1 MPISVPEFQQL
12 FPYQLDEFQQQ
23 AINALDA
30 NQSVVVS
37 APTGSGKTMVGE
49 YAIYR
54 ALQHGQR
61 VFYTTPLK
69 ALSNQKLRDF
79 QHMFGDQAVGLL
91 TGDLSVNRSAPILV
105 MTTEIFR
112 NILYGTLTDVVN
124 TSLEGVTS
132 VILDECHYMN
142 DRQRGTVWE
151 ESIIYCP
158 ADIQLIALS
167 ATVANAQQLV
177 DWMSWVH
184 GPTQLI
190 ESDWRPVPLAYFFA
204 NAKGLFPLLNQK
216 HTALNPRLKA
226 QAKKHHGHRHQR
238 RADSPDVIAVLQH
251 LREREMLPAIY
262 FIFSRKGCD
271 RTVESTAHLNLLTP
285 AESAQ
290 MQIQIETFRQ
300 QHPDVGRPQQFAAIA
315 HGIAAH
321 HAGLLPQWKTWVE
334 ELFQA
339 GLIKVVFATETL
351 AAGINMPARTTVIA
365 SLSKRTDLGHR
376 LLTASEVLQMAGRAG
391 RRGMDT
397 QGYVITVQTPFE
409 GAKEAAYLA
418 TIGPDPLVSQFTPS
432 YGMVLNLL
440 QTRTLDESKRLI
452 DQSFGQYIASVQL
465 SPQKQAIA
473 DLQQELTLLLQKLGT
488 IDEGALKSYQK
499 LQQRLKEE
507 LRLLKIL
514 DQQAQETLASELT
527 LILDHIESGAILS
540 FTPPKSKTPIAGV
553 FVANIP
559 SPGHFPYLVCLSQN
573 NHWFVIARGDVMHL
587 DGQLNRP
594 TQAQQLTVPPSLT
607 KKGQTQ
613 QGDAT
618 SLQVAE
624 QVPDSTW
631 QPAPEV
637 MHQQQR
643 LQAVESQMQQHP
655 AHASRQDHSKFAR
668 WQRRVTTLER
678 QLHDRETKF
687 NRQFQH
693 QWQAFMALVEIL
705 QKFRGLED
713 LRPTELGQIT
723 AAFRGENELWLGLA
737 CQSQALNTL
746 DPHILAAV
754 CAALVVD
761 NTRPDVWL
769 KFRPSA
775 TVQQAVK
782 PLRPIRRQLIQT
794 QHRYE
799 APFPVCLDTD
809 LVGLVEQ
816 WALGIS
822 WSDLCDATSLD
833 AGDLVRILRR
843 TVDLLSQIPYVP
855 YLSEELKK
863 NARRAEQPM
872 NRFPISDTSLLPDAA
887 IEEDL
892 AKDLLPEDS
901 VPEPSELSN

>member
-1 MPISVPEFQQL
+1 MPILVPDFQQL
-12 FPYQLDEFQQQ
+12 FPYQLDAFQQQ
-23 AINALDA
+23 AVAVLDA
-30 NQSVVVS
+30 NQSLVVS

-54 ALQHGQR
+54 ALRHQHR

-79 QHMFGDQAVGLL
+79 QQMFGADAVGLL
-91 TGDLSVNRSAPILV
+91 TGDLSVNREAPILV

-112 NILYGTLTDVVN
+112 NILYGTLTEVVH
-124 TSLEGVTS
+124 TSLKGVES

-158 ADIQLIALS
+158 AEIQLIALS
-167 ATVANAQQLV
+167 ATIANAQELT

-190 ESDWRPVPLAYFFA
+190 ESDWRPVPLAHLFA

-216 HTALNPRLKA
+216 QTALNPRLKA

-271 RTVESTAHLNLLTP
+271 RTVQSTAHLNLLNP
-285 AESAQ
+285 AESAD
-290 MQIQIETFRQ
+290 MQGRIETFRRQ
-300 QHPDVGRPQQFAAIA
+300 YSDVGRPEELAAIA

-365 SLSKRTDLGHR
+365 SLSKRTELGHR
-376 LLTASEVLQMAGRAG
+376 LLTASEFLQMAGRAG
-391 RRGMDT
+391 RRGMDD

-440 QTRTLDESKRLI
+440 QTRTLDESKGLI
-452 DQSFGQYIASVQL
+452 DKSFGQYIARVQL
-465 SPQKQAIA
+465 SPQKKAITH
-473 DLQQELTLLLQKLGT
+473 LQQELTQLRKKLGA

-507 LRLLKIL
+507 RRLLKIL
-514 DQQAQETLASELT
+514 DQQAQETCASELA
-527 LILDHIESGAILS
+527 LLLDHVAPGTLLS
-540 FTPPKSKTPIAGV
+540 LAQPKSKVPMASVLVDT
-553 FVANIP
+553 IP
-559 SPGHFPYLVCLSQN
+559 SPGHFPYLVCLSQD
-573 NHWFVIARGDVMHL
+573 NHWSVIARSDVMHL
-587 DGQLNRP
+587 DGELDRP
-594 TQAQQLTVPPSLT
+594 DTVQQLTVPSSLT
-607 KKGQTQ
+607 KKGQSR

-618 SLQVAE
+618 SLLAAE
-624 QVPDSTW
+624 QIPDSTW

-637 MHQQQR
+637 THQQQR
-643 LQAVESQMQQHP
+643 LQAVEVQMQQHP
-655 AHASRQDHSKFAR
+655 AHASRQDHSKFLR
-668 WQRRVTTLER
+668 WQRRVRTLET
-678 QLHDRETKF
+678 QLQDRETKF
-687 NRQFQH
+687 NRQSQH
-693 QWQAFMALVEIL
+693 QWHAFIALVNIL
-705 QKFRGLED
+705 RQFRGLDD

-723 AAFRGENELWLGLA
+723 AALRGENELWLGLVF
-737 CQSQALNTL
+737 QSQSLNSL
-746 DPHILAAV
+746 DPHLLAAV

-761 NTRPDVWL
+761 NTRTDVWM
-769 KFRPSA
+769 KFRPSP
-775 TVQQAVK
+775 TIQQAVK
-782 PLRPIRRQLIQT
+782 PLRPLRRRLIQT
-794 QHRYE
+794 QHRHE
-799 APFPVCLDTD
+799 VPFPVCLDTD

-822 WSDLCDATSLD
+822 WDDLCAATSLD

-855 YLSEELKK
+855 YLSQELQQ
-863 NARRAEQPM
+863 NARRAQQLM
-872 NRFPISDTSLLPDAA
+872 NRFPISDTSLLPETAVESEMA
-887 IEEDL
+887 EDL
-892 AKDLLPEDS
+892 QPET
-901 VPEPSELSN
+901 ET

>member
-23 AINALDA
+23 AIAALDA

-54 ALQHGQR
+54 ALQNGQR

-79 QHMFGDQAVGLL
+79 QYMFGDQAVGLL
-91 TGDLSVNRSAPILV
+91 TGDLSVNRAAPILV

-204 NAKGLFPLLNQK
+204 NAKGLFPLLNQQD
-216 HTALNPRLKA
+216 TALNPRLKA

-271 RTVESTAHLNLLTP
+271 RTVESTTHLNLLSP
-285 AESAQ
+285 DESAQ
-290 MQIQIETFRQ
+290 MQTQMEIFRQ
-300 QHPDVGRPQQFAAIA
+300 QHPDVGRPEQFAAIA

-391 RRGMDT
+391 RRGMDN

-452 DQSFGQYIASVQL
+452 DKSFGQYIASVQL
-465 SPQKQAIA
+465 SPQKQAIT
-473 DLQQELTLLLQKLGT
+473 DLQQELTLLRQKLGT
-488 IDEGALKSYQK
+488 IDEEALKRYQK

-507 LRLLKIL
+507 RRLLKIL
-514 DQQAQETLASELT
+514 EQQAQETRSSELT
-527 LILDHIESGAILS
+527 LLLDHIELGALLS
-540 FTPPKSKTPIAGV
+540 LAQPKSRTLIASV
-553 FVANIP
+553 FVATIP
-559 SPGHFPYLVCLSQN
+559 SPGHFPYLVCLSQD
-573 NHWFVIARGDVMHL
+573 NHWSVISRSDVMHL
-587 DGQLNRP
+587 DGQLDHS
-594 TQAQQLTVPPSLT
+594 AKIQQLTVPSSLT
-607 KKGQTQ
+607 KKGQSK
-613 QGDAT
+613 QGDAI

-624 QVPDSTW
+624 QIPDSTW

-637 MHQQQR
+637 THQQQQ
-643 LQAVESQMQQHP
+643 LQAVKSQMHQHP
-655 AHASRQDHSKFAR
+655 AHTSRQDHSKFLR

-693 QWQAFMALVEIL
+693 QWQAFIALVDIL
-705 QKFRGLED
+705 QKFRGLD
-713 LRPTELGQIT
+713 DVNPTELGQIT

-737 CQSQALNTL
+737 FKSQALNTL

-761 NTRPDVWL
+761 NTRPDVWM
-769 KFRPSA
+769 KFHPSA
-775 TVQQAVK
+775 TVQQAIK
-782 PLRPIRRQLIQT
+782 PLRPLRQQLIQT

-799 APFPVCLDTD
+799 VPFPVCLDTE

-816 WALGIS
+816 WALGLS

-855 YLSEELKK
+855 YLSQELQK
-863 NARRAEQPM
+863 NARRAQQLM
-872 NRFPISDTSLLPDAA
+872 NRFPISDTSLLPETAVEVVMSD
-887 IEEDL
+887 E
-892 AKDLLPEDS
+892 DLLPE
-901 VPEPSELSN
+901 EPVRESSP

>member
-1 MPISVPEFQQL
+1 MPIDFQQL
-12 FPYQLDEFQQQ
+12 FPYQLDSFQQQ
-23 AINALDA
+23 AIAVLDA
-30 NQSVVVS
+30 NQSLVVS

-54 ALQHGQR
+54 ALQHQRR

-79 QHMFGDQAVGLL
+79 QQMFGVDAVGLL
-91 TGDLSVNRSAPILV
+91 TGDLSVNREAPILV

-112 NILYGTLTDVVN
+112 NILYGTLTEVVN
-124 TSLEGVTS
+124 TSLQGVES

-158 ADIQLIALS
+158 AEIQLIALS
-167 ATVANAQQLV
+167 ATIANAQELT

-190 ESDWRPVPLAYFFA
+190 ESDWRPVPLAHLFA

-216 HTALNPRLKA
+216 QTALNPRLKA

-238 RADSPDVIAVLQH
+238 RADSPDAIAVLRH
-251 LREREMLPAIY
+251 LRERAMLPAIY

-271 RTVESTAHLNLLTP
+271 RTVQSTAHLNLLNST
-285 AESAQ
+285 ESAE
-290 MQIQIETFRQ
+290 MQEQIGTFRR
-300 QHPDVGRPQQFAAIA
+300 QHPDVGRPEELAAIA
-315 HGIAAH
+315 QGIAAH

-376 LLTASEVLQMAGRAG
+376 LLTASEFLQMAGRAG
-391 RRGMDT
+391 RRGMDD

-418 TIGPDPLVSQFTPS
+418 TIGPEPLVSQFTPS

-440 QTRTLDESKRLI
+440 QTHTLDESKGLI
-452 DQSFGQYIASVQL
+452 NKSFGQYIASVQL
-465 SPQKQAIA
+465 SPQKKAIT
-473 DLQQELTLLLQKLGT
+473 DLQQELAQLRNKLGD

-507 LRLLKIL
+507 RRLLKIL
-514 DQQAQETLASELT
+514 DQQAQETRASELA
-527 LILDHIESGAILS
+527 LLLDHAEPGTLLS
-540 FTPPKSKTPIAGV
+540 LAQPKFKAPM
-553 FVANIP
+553 ANVLIDTLP
-559 SPGHFPYLVCLSQN
+559 SPGHFPYLVCLGQD
-573 NHWFVIARGDVMHL
+573 NHWSVISRSDVMHL
-587 DGQLNRP
+587 DGQLDWP
-594 TQAQQLTVPPSLT
+594 DLAQQLTVPPSLT
-607 KKGQTQ
+607 KKGQSKP
-613 QGDAT
+613 GDAT
-618 SLQVAE
+618 SLPVAE
-624 QVPDSTW
+624 QIPNSTW

-637 MHQQQR
+637 THQQQR
-643 LQAVESQMQQHP
+643 LQAVEAQMQQHS
-655 AHASRQDHSKFAR
+655 AHASRQDHSKFLR
-668 WQRRVTTLER
+668 WQRRVQTLEK
-678 QLHDRETKF
+678 QLHDRETKL

-693 QWQAFMALVEIL
+693 QWHAFIALVDIL
-705 QKFRGLED
+705 RQFRGLDD

-723 AAFRGENELWLGLA
+723 AALKGENQLWLGLA
-737 CQSQALNTL
+737 FQSQALNSL
-746 DPHILAAV
+746 DPHILAAI

-761 NTRPDVWL
+761 NTRTDVWI
-769 KFRPSA
+769 KFRPS
-775 TVQQAVK
+775 TIIQQAAK
-782 PLRPIRRQLIQT
+782 PLRPLRRRLIQT
-794 QHRYE
+794 QHRHE
-799 APFPVCLDTD
+799 VPLPVCLDTE

-822 WSDLCDATSLD
+822 WNDLCAATSLD

-855 YLSEELKK
+855 HLSQELQK
-863 NARRAEQPM
+863 NARRAQQLM
-872 NRFPISDTSLLPDAA
+872 NRFPISDTSLLPETA
-887 IEEDL
+887 IESEI
-892 AKDLLPEDS
+892 AKD
-901 VPEPSELSN
+901 

>member
-1 MPISVPEFQQL
+1 MPFSVPEFQQL

-23 AINALDA
+23 AIAVLDA
-30 NQSVVVS
+30 NQSLVVS

-54 ALQHGQR
+54 ALQHKRR

-79 QHMFGDQAVGLL
+79 QQMFGVDAVGLL
-91 TGDLSVNRSAPILV
+91 TGDLSINREAPILV

-124 TSLEGVTS
+124 TSLKGVAS

-158 ADIQLIALS
+158 AEIQLIALS
-167 ATVANAQQLV
+167 ATIANAQELT

-190 ESDWRPVPLAYFFA
+190 ESDWRPVPLAHFFT
-204 NAKGLFPLLNQK
+204 NTKGLFPLLNQK
-216 HTALNPRLKA
+216 QTALNPRLKA
-226 QAKKHHGHRHQR
+226 QAKNHHGHRYQR
-238 RADSPDVIAVLQH
+238 RADSPDVVAVLQH

-271 RTVESTAHLNLLTP
+271 RTVQSVTHLNFLNP
-285 AESAQ
+285 AESAE
-290 MQIQIETFRQ
+290 MQVEIENFRR
-300 QHPDVGRPQQFAAIA
+300 QHPDVGRPEQFTAIA
-315 HGIAAH
+315 QGIAAH

-376 LLTASEVLQMAGRAG
+376 LLTASEFLQMAGRAG
-391 RRGMDT
+391 RRGMDD
-397 QGYVITVQTPFE
+397 QGYVITLQTPFE

-440 QTRTLDESKRLI
+440 QTHTLDESKGLI
-452 DQSFGQYIASVQL
+452 NKSFGQYIARVQL
-465 SPQKQAIA
+465 SPQKKAIT
-473 DLQQELTLLLQKLGT
+473 DLQQELTQLRNKLGT
-488 IDEGALKSYQK
+488 IDEEALRSYQK

-507 LRLLKIL
+507 RRLLKIL
-514 DQQAQETLASELT
+514 DQQAQETRASELAI
-527 LILDHIESGAILS
+527 LLDHAGAGTILS
-540 FTPPKSKTPIAGV
+540 FAQPKSEVPIACV
-553 FVANIP
+553 LVEQIP
-559 SPGHFPYLVCLSQN
+559 SPGHFPYLACVGQN
-573 NHWFVIARGDVMHL
+573 NHWYVISRSDVIHL
-587 DGQLNRP
+587 DGQLDHP
-594 TQAQQLTVPPSLT
+594 ECAQALTVPSSLT
-607 KKGQTQ
+607 KKGQSK

-624 QVPDSTW
+624 QIPDSTW

-637 MHQQQR
+637 AHQQQR
-643 LQAVESQMQQHP
+643 LQAVEAQMQQHP
-655 AHASRQDHSKFAR
+655 AHASRQDHSKFLR
-668 WQRRVTTLER
+668 WQRRVQTLEK

-693 QWQAFMALVEIL
+693 QWQAFIALVDIL
-705 QKFRGLED
+705 QQFQGLDD

-737 CQSQALNTL
+737 FHSQALNTL
-746 DPHILAAV
+746 DPHVLAAV

-761 NTRPDVWL
+761 NTRTDIWM
-769 KFRPSA
+769 KFRPSS
-775 TVQQAVK
+775 TIQQAVK
-782 PLRPIRRQLIQT
+782 PLRPLRRQLIQK

-799 APFPVCLDTD
+799 VPFPVCLETEW
-809 LVGLVEQ
+809 VGLVEQ
-816 WALGIS
+816 WALGVN
-822 WSDLCDATSLD
+822 WHNLCDATSLD
-833 AGDLVRILRR
+833 AGDLVRVLRR
-843 TVDLLSQIPYVP
+843 TLDLLSQIPYVP
-855 YLSEELKK
+855 HLSPELQK
-863 NARRAEQPM
+863 NARRAQQLI
-872 NRFPISDTSLLPDAA
+872 NRFPISDTSLLPETAA
-887 IEEDL
+887 TALISEN
-892 AKDLLPEDS
+892 LLPE
-901 VPEPSELSN
+901 EPVSETSS

>member
-1 MPISVPEFQQL
+1 MPISIPEFPQL

-23 AINALDA
+23 AVAALDA
-30 NQSVVVS
+30 NQSLVVS

-54 ALQHGQR
+54 ALQNEQR

-79 QHMFGDQAVGLL
+79 QQMFGAEAVGLL
-91 TGDLSVNRSAPILV
+91 TGDLSINREAPVLV

-112 NILYGTLTDVVN
+112 NILYGTLTEVVN
-124 TSLEGVTS
+124 TSLQGVTS

-158 ADIQLIALS
+158 PEIQLIALS
-167 ATVANAQQLV
+167 ATIANAQQLV

-190 ESDWRPVPLAYFFA
+190 ESDWRPVPLAYFFG

-216 HTALNPRLKA
+216 QAALNPRLKA

-238 RADSPDVIAVLQH
+238 RADSPDVIAVLQQ
-251 LREREMLPAIY
+251 LRERAMLPAIY

-271 RTVESTAHLNLLTP
+271 RTVQSTSHLNLLNP
-285 AESAQ
+285 AESKEIQ
-290 MQIQIETFRQ
+290 VQIENFRR
-300 QHPDVGRPQQFAAIA
+300 QHPDVGRPEQFTAIA

-376 LLTASEVLQMAGRAG
+376 LLTASEFLQMAGRAG
-391 RRGMDT
+391 RRGMDD

-440 QTRTLDESKRLI
+440 QTHTLDESKGLI
-452 DQSFGQYIASVQL
+452 NKSFGQYIASAQL

-473 DLQQELTLLLQKLGT
+473 DLQQELTQLRNKLGT
-488 IDEGALKSYQK
+488 IDEEALKSYQK

-507 LRLLKIL
+507 RRLLKIL
-514 DQQAQETLASELT
+514 DQQAQETRTSELAF
-527 LILDHIESGAILS
+527 LLDHTESGTVLS
-540 FTPPKSKTPIAGV
+540 LAQPKSETPIACAL
-553 FVANIP
+553 VATIP
-559 SPGHFPYLVCLSQN
+559 SPGHFPYLACLGQD
-573 NHWFVIARGDVMHL
+573 NHWYVISRSDVIHL
-587 DGQLNRP
+587 DGQLDHP
-594 TQAQQLTVPPSLT
+594 ECVQELTVPPSLT
-607 KKGQTQ
+607 KKGQST
-613 QGDAT
+613 QGDT
-618 SLQVAE
+618 ISLQIAE
-624 QVPDSTW
+624 QIPDSTW

-637 MHQQQR
+637 THQHQR
-643 LQAVESQMQQHP
+643 LQAVESQIQQHP
-655 AHASRQDHSKFAR
+655 AHASRQDHSKFLR
-668 WQRRVTTLER
+668 WQRRVNTLEK
-678 QLHDRETKF
+678 QLHDRETKL

-693 QWQAFMALVEIL
+693 QWQAFIALVEIL
-705 QKFRGLED
+705 RQFQGLED

-723 AAFRGENELWLGLA
+723 AALRGENELWLGLA
-737 CQSQALNTL
+737 FHSQALNTL
-746 DPHILAAV
+746 DPHVLAAV

-761 NTRPDVWL
+761 NTRTDIWI
-769 KFRPSA
+769 KFRPSS
-775 TVQQAVK
+775 TIQQAIK
-782 PLRPIRRQLIQT
+782 PLRPLRRQLIQK

-799 APFPVCLDTD
+799 VPFPVCLETE

-816 WALGIS
+816 WALGLS
-822 WSDLCDATSLD
+822 WSDLCEATSLD

-843 TVDLLSQIPYVP
+843 TVDLLSQIPHVP
-855 YLSEELKK
+855 HLAQELQK
-863 NARRAEQPM
+863 NARRAQQLM
-872 NRFPISDTSLLPDAA
+872 NRFPISNTSLLPETAVEA
-887 IEEDL
+887 VIAENV
-892 AKDLLPEDS
+892 LPD
-901 VPEPSELSN
+901 EPVSETSS

>member
-1 MPISVPEFQQL
+1 
-12 FPYQLDEFQQQ
+12 
-23 AINALDA
+23 
-30 NQSVVVS
+30 
-37 APTGSGKTMVGE
+37 MVGE

-54 ALQHGQR
+54 ALQKEER

-79 QHMFGDQAVGLL
+79 QQMFGADAVGLL
-91 TGDLSVNRSAPILV
+91 TGDLSINREAPILV

-112 NILYGTLTDVVN
+112 NILYGTLTDLVN
-124 TSLEGVTS
+124 TSLQGVSS

-158 ADIQLIALS
+158 SDIQLIALS
-167 ATVANAQQLV
+167 ATIANAQELT

-190 ESDWRPVPLAYFFA
+190 ESEWRPVPLAYLFA
-204 NAKGLFPLLNQK
+204 NAKGLFPLLNPKQ
-216 HTALNPRLKA
+216 TALNPRLKA

-238 RADSPDVIAVLQH
+238 RADSPDVAAVLQH

-271 RTVESTAHLNLLTP
+271 RTVQSTAHLNLLNP
-285 AESAQ
+285 DESAAMQAQ
-290 MQIQIETFRQ
+290 METFRR
-300 QHPDVGRPQQFAAIA
+300 QHPDVGRPEQLAAIA

-365 SLSKRTDLGHR
+365 SLSKRTDVGHR
-376 LLTASEVLQMAGRAG
+376 LLTASEFLQMAGRAG
-391 RRGMDT
+391 RRGMDE
-397 QGYVITVQTPFE
+397 QGYMITVQTPFE

-440 QTRTLDESKRLI
+440 QTHTLDESKGLI

-465 SPQKQAIA
+465 SPQKKAIT
-473 DLQQELTLLLQKLGT
+473 DLQQELAQVRKKLGT

-507 LRLLKIL
+507 RRLLKIL
-514 DQQAQETLASELT
+514 DQQAQETRASELT
-527 LILDHIESGAILS
+527 LLLDHAAPGTVLS
-540 FTPPKSKTPIAGV
+540 LAQSKAEAPRACV
-553 FVANIP
+553 FVAQIP
-559 SPGHFPYLVCLSQN
+559 SPGHFPYLVCLSQD
-573 NHWFVIARGDVMHL
+573 NHWSVISRGDVIHL
-587 DGQLNRP
+587 DGQLDP
-594 TQAQQLTVPPSLT
+594 PEQVKQLTVPPSLT
-607 KKGQTQ
+607 KKGQSK

-618 SLQVAE
+618 SLPIAQLI
-624 QVPDSTW
+624 PDSTW

-637 MHQQQR
+637 THQQQR
-643 LQAVESQMQQHP
+643 LQAVEAQMQQHP
-655 AHASRQDHSKFAR
+655 AHASRQDHSKYLR
-668 WQRRVTTLER
+668 WQRRVHTLEK

-693 QWQAFMALVEIL
+693 QWQAFIALVDIL
-705 QKFRGLED
+705 QQLRGLEN

-737 CQSQALNTL
+737 FQSQVLDTL

-754 CAALVVD
+754 CAALIVD
-761 NTRPDVWL
+761 NTRPDVRI

-775 TVQQAVK
+775 AIQQAVK
-782 PLRPIRRQLIQT
+782 PLRPLRRQLLQK
-794 QHRYE
+794 QHRHE
-799 APFPVCLDTD
+799 VSCPVCLDTE

-822 WSDLCDATSLD
+822 WPDLCEATSLD

-843 TVDLLSQIPYVP
+843 TVDLLSQIPFVP
-855 YLSEELKK
+855 YLPRELQQ
-863 NARRAEQPM
+863 NARRAQQLM
-872 NRFPISDTSLLPDAA
+872 NRFPISDTSLLPETEIEAA
-887 IEEDL
+887 ISENVL
-892 AKDLLPEDS
+892 LKDPM
-901 VPEPSELSN
+901 SETSP

>member
-23 AINALDA
+23 AVAALDA

-54 ALQHGQR
+54 ALQQGQR

-158 ADIQLIALS
+158 AEIQLIALS

-251 LREREMLPAIY
+251 LREREMLPVIY

-473 DLQQELTLLLQKLGT
+473 DLQQELSLLQQKLGT

-507 LRLLKIL
+507 RRLLKIL
-514 DQQAQETLASELT
+514 DQQAHETLVSELA
-527 LILDHIESGAILS
+527 LLLDHIESGAILS

-553 FVANIP
+553 FIANIP

-573 NHWFVIARGDVMHL
+573 NHWFVISRGDVMHL
-587 DGQLNRP
+587 DGQLDRP
-594 TQAQQLTVPPSLT
+594 AQQLTVPPSLT

-631 QPAPEV
+631 QPASEV
-637 MHQQQR
+637 THQQQR

-737 CQSQALNTL
+737 CQSKALNTL

-799 APFPVCLDTD
+799 ALFPVCLDTD

-863 NARRAEQPM
+863 NARRAEQLM